1 MYSLGAISTHSPSG
15 EISMKASRLYRVAS
29 VLLFLA
35 AIGNTYGLLNFWRV
49 AAPMPP
55 VRFPIGHADFS
66 YAQVALG
73 YQVFCSMCILFAAY
87 VAWHLAA
94 LARTTPRA
102 IGALGWILFTYQ
114 LLGVCVSRF
123 FFSGFVLL
131 AATVTAV
138 CIGWAT
144 LSVTAHRQK
153 QHVQSE
159 RALA

>member
-1 MYSLGAISTHSPSG
+1 
-15 EISMKASRLYRVAS
+15 MKATKLYRIAS

-35 AIGNTYGLLNFWRV
+35 AVGNTYGLLNFWRI

-87 VAWHLAA
+87 LAWHLAA
-94 LARTTPRA
+94 LARTTPRE
-102 IGALGWILFTYQ
+102 IDALGWMLFGYQ

-123 FFSGFVLL
+123 FFSGVVLL
-131 AATVTAV
+131 VAALTAV

-144 LSVTAHRQK
+144 WLVSGNRQA
-153 QHVQSE
+153 QQVQSE